1 MHAGK
6 KLVFFF
12 MARNSRFLLLRRGL
26 RVWYKK
32 GGLPPLGSVIRA
44 VMAHTHTDTV
54 ELWLQKRVRCTRLI
68 VPVCECVTD
77 LSQCNF
83 ACPLHSHTHTHG
95 QSHTNRPLCSF
106 ILYFYTIF
114 LLFFAKASATIFAS
128 VKICILHLLYTL
140 PPFNGFSCPS
150 SFRIALV
157 NKQ

>member
-1 MHAGK
+1 MHASK

-12 MARNSRFLLLRRGL
+12 MARNSRFLQLRRGL

-44 VMAHTHTDTV
+44 VMAHTH
-54 ELWLQKRVRCTRLI
+54 RYSGALI
-68 VPVCECVTD
+68 AEE
-77 LSQCNF
+77 S
-83 ACPLHSHTHTHG
+83 ALHSVDCACVWVCDWPISMQFCLPAALTHTHTHR